1 MNKNL
6 KQSKTVCLNQY
17 DPKKLNSHVSTPSVV
32 VQSVRDFSLIGRRV
46 EMGENQNLNLKF
58 EEVLKNV
65 FKIEK
70 RQKKF

>member
-1 MNKNL
+1 M
-6 KQSKTVCLNQY
+6 
-17 DPKKLNSHVSTPSVV
+17 
-32 VQSVRDFSLIGRRV
+32 QSVRDFSLIGRRV